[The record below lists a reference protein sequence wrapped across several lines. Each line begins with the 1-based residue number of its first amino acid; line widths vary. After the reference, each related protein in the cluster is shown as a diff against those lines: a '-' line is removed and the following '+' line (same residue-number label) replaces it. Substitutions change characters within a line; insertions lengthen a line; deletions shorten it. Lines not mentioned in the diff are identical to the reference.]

1 MLNCINHND
10 LGSDPHSNRTY
21 TAIPN
26 GSHHL
31 RSTEENFVNMK
42 LHCKKNYEINFITL
56 HVIYSFTTIVHIL
69 HMIIA
74 GEKNWDPYLKIL
86 G

>member
-1 MLNCINHND
+1 MKNKKKIIAREKN
-10 LGSDPHSNRTY
+10 Y
-21 TAIPN
+21 
-26 GSHHL
+26 
-31 RSTEENFVNMK
+31 MK

-56 HVIYSFTTIVHIL
+56 RVIYSFTTIVHIL

-74 GEKNWDPYLKIL
+74 REKNWDPYLKIQ